1 MLSSPGETTI
11 SGDKH
16 SKPVPASD
24 SKMNNTERNG
34 EPVDTIEVWRPTDL
48 PHLELRRGFGVS
60 RPVPRHWHEEY
71 QFCLVQ
77 LGSGELKYRGASY
90 LTPPASLFMVH
101 PGEVHSNLAHG
112 SAGCSYRTMFVGP
125 ELMRTAAAEVF
136 GRDSSVL
143 PFFPA
148 TVTSDTDIIDKYL
161 SVHYAMEQP
170 SSALKRENA
179 LLDLL
184 AGLMC
189 RFADRSATSR
199 SAGRERRAMKVASA
213 YLREHFAENISLTKL
228 AQLAGLSPFHFGR
241 VFTQEFGMP
250 PHAFQTQLR
259 VSRAKSLLRLGWPI
273 AAVACEAG
281 FADQS
286 HLNRH
291 FKRLVEPSPG
301 RYRAG
306 TTDTND
312 R

>member
-1 MLSSPGETTI
+1 
-11 SGDKH
+11 
-16 SKPVPASD
+16 
-24 SKMNNTERNG
+24 MNNPERKT
-34 EPVDTIEVWRPTDL
+34 EPVDTIEVWRPAEL
-48 PHLELRRGFGVS
+48 PNLELRRGFGVS

-77 LGSGELKYRGASY
+77 FGSGELKYRGASY

-101 PGEVHSNLAHG
+101 PGEVHSNLAHQ
-112 SAGCSYRTMFVGP
+112 SSGCSYRTMFVGP

-170 SSALKRENA
+170 SSALNRENA
-179 LLDLL
+179 LMDLL
-184 AGLMC
+184 SGLMG
-189 RFADRSATSR
+189 RFADRRATVR
-199 SAGRERRAMKVASA
+199 SCGRERRAMKVASA

-228 AQLAGLSPFHFGR
+228 AQVAGLSPFHFGR

-259 VSRAKSLLRLGWPI
+259 VSRAKTLLRLGWPI
-273 AAVACEAG
+273 AAAACEAG

-301 RYRAG
+301 RYRSSSKNVQ
-306 TTDTND
+306 DNPPD
-312 R
+312 SI